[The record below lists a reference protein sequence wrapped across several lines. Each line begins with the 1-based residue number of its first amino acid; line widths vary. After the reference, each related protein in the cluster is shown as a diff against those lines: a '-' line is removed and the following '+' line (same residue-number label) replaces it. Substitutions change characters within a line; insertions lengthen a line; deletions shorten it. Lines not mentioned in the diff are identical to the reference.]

1 MRAVIRG
8 VLARTAAIGIVAP
21 FLTFASALAPAHVHE
36 PGPGHEHEPA
46 VAHSH
51 FAPHHLEVHAHDAL
65 EGDEAP
71 EIEHDD
77 EHVVW
82 IDSPILHETIY
93 DANPIAPAI
102 PVSYEIV
109 QLERHWSVT
118 PFDDAAP
125 VHGPPKS
132 LPLFRGPPFFL
143 V

>member
-1 MRAVIRG
+1 MPAVIRG
-8 VLARTAAIGIVAP
+8 GLARTAALVVVAP

-36 PGPGHEHEPA
+36 PGPGHEHEHA

-51 FAPHHLEVHAHDAL
+51 FAPHHLEAHAHDTVH
-65 EGDEAP
+65 GDDVP

-82 IDSPILHETIY
+82 VDSSILHEAIY
-93 DANPIAPAI
+93 DANPIPPAI
-102 PVSYEIV
+102 PVSYETV

-125 VHGPPKS
+125 VHGPPKP
-132 LPLFRGPPFFL
+132 LPLFRGPPSFL